1 MPGDKK
7 KRTGEKRQSAG
18 KITGP
23 ARESLPAGPV
33 VRRPKKCLHFQARYS
48 IINPVTNKPV
58 CRNGR
63 RCGLKIRWWQ
73 HRVGSSPTTGTTSE
87 WTTLHSKSP
96 AVWLGFSHTAPSF
109 LLFPTKL
116 CCANFRGDPALR
128 AKEGS
133 RHQFHHANAKIP
145 NARAFGIFPYS
156 PFTFHSSLIL
166 CSPLGIFRSE

>member
-73 HRVGSSPTTGTTSE
+73 HRVGSSPTTGTM
-87 WTTLHSKSP
+87 WTEVEIWNSKMRHPDFGLFFHVINP
-96 AVWLGFSHTAPSF
+96 AFKPLFQDRP
-109 LLFPTKL
+109 LLQNGTPRSKTK
-116 CCANFRGDPALR
+116 
-128 AKEGS
+128 
-133 RHQFHHANAKIP
+133 KI
-145 NARAFGIFPYS
+145 
-156 PFTFHSSLIL
+156 TV
-166 CSPLGIFRSE
+166 

>member
-7 KRTGEKRQSAG
+7 KRTGQKRQSAG
-18 KITGP
+18 KTTGP

-33 VRRPKKCLHFQARYS
+33 VCRPKKCLHFQARYS

-87 WTTLHSKSP
+87 WTMLHSKSP
-96 AVWLGFSHTAPSF
+96 ASWLGFSHTAPSF

-116 CCANFRGDPALR
+116 CCANFRGSPALR
-128 AKEGS
+128 AEEKSGYP
-133 RHQFHHANAKIP
+133 FYHANSASET
-145 NARAFGIFPYS
+145 AWESHSRAVLFLQQH
-156 PFTFHSSLIL
+156 TL
-166 CSPLGIFRSE
+166 